1 MQYFFVAEVTTEI
14 GSSDYQNAVRVYDK
28 SLTARSLDAVGGDR
42 KRERMAAATIGDYAL
57 FAGGCA
63 NGRTYS
69 YVEVFDKS
77 LTRTI
82 GTDLTTRRFNLAA
95 ATVGDYALFGGG
107 YNGDSYLNSVEA
119 FTLV

>member
-1 MQYFFVAEVTTEI
+1 MARGIYIGTENFISHSLPSGYTQVEYIQSSGTQYI
-14 GSSDYQNAVRVYDK
+14 D
-28 SLTARSLDAVGGDR
+28 
-42 KRERMAAATIGDYAL
+42 AL

-63 NGRTYS
+63 NGTTYY

-107 YNGDSYLNSVEA
+107 YNGDNYLNSVEA